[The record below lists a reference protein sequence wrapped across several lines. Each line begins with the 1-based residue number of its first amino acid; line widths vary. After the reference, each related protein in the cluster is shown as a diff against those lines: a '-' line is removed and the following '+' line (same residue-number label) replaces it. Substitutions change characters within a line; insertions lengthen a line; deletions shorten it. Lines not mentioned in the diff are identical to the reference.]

1 MNGPVVFDTSAES
14 WLARESA
21 GRRWLRQYASR
32 HLVYVSAVTVM
43 ERLTG
48 YGLAIDQAPPDRVGI
63 LTAMRDA
70 YDQNPNRVL
79 PFNQGVAWAA
89 AEILR
94 LLPAPPSPAINSHRH
109 MESKATR
116 VARWR
121 FDVMIA
127 ATALVWGL
135 PLIHENVRDFEA
147 IRQAA
152 ARHPERLPGLGD
164 LALIRCTS
172 LVSST
177 GPLGAL

>member
-1 MNGPVVFDTSAES
+1 MNGPFLFDTSAES
-14 WLARESA
+14 WLARDAA

-48 YGLAIDQAPPDRVGI
+48 YGLAIDRAPANRVGI

-79 PFNQGVAWAA
+79 PVHQGVAWAA
-89 AEILR
+89 AAILR
-94 LLPAPPSPAINSHRH
+94 LLPAPPSPVIRSHRH
-109 MESKATR
+109 RESQANR

-121 FDVMIA
+121 FDAMIA

-135 PLIHENVRDFEA
+135 PLVQENARDFEA
-147 IRQAA
+147 VQQAA
-152 ARHPERLPGLGD
+152 ARHPDRLTGLGD
-164 LALIRCTS
+164 LVLIRCTS
-172 LVSST
+172 LV
-177 GPLGAL
+177 

>member
-1 MNGPVVFDTSAES
+1 VNGPYLFDTSAES
-14 WLARESA
+14 WLARESE
-21 GRRWLRQYASR
+21 GRLWLFSYASQ
-32 HLVYVSAVTVM
+32 HLVYVSAVTVT

-48 YGLAIDQAPPDRVGI
+48 YGRAIDQAPPDRVPLI
-63 LTAMRDA
+63 TAMRDA

-79 PFNQGVAWAA
+79 PVHQGVASAA

-94 LLPAPPSPAINSHRH
+94 LLPVPPSPATRTHGR

-135 PLIHENVRDFEA
+135 PLLHENARDFQA
-147 IRQAA
+147 IRDAT

-164 LALIRCTS
+164 LVLIRCAS
-172 LVSST
+172 LANVRR
-177 GPLGAL
+177 